1 MGAAAPEFVTD
12 GVYGAG
18 RRVPCSLDGPIFL
31 IRTRVAALRSMLR
44 RHPTAV
50 SLAGGTVV
58 AIALAIGLA
67 GHGHEFVVALRSAPV
82 WVLGIAVAL
91 HVVWLLTR
99 TEAWNVCIDA
109 AGGNVSRRCLYRASS
124 LGYLGNI
131 FNGQFGLAVR
141 IGALRRTAPDDDCPR
156 ASVLLA
162 AELPIVIVE
171 VGLAAIFSF
180 TLVAPLGVPW
190 WAPIV
195 SFAAVAGVFAVMQRV
210 ARHRRT
216 GIWKGIA
223 VLRET
228 KGSGRIIALVCLAV
242 VLQIARNWLLLNW
255 SGVDA
260 SVFDSTALLIGLAFV
275 GLVPIGPSL
284 GAATA
289 VLILGTNGVAA
300 SAAAG
305 ALLTATAAAGALCFA
320 SWALIDRLWMRPTPP
335 AAPALSGAAP

>member
-1 MGAAAPEFVTD
+1 
-12 GVYGAG
+12 
-18 RRVPCSLDGPIFL
+18 L
-31 IRTRVAALRSMLR
+31 IRERVAALRSILR

-82 WVLGIAVAL
+82 WVLGAAVAL
-91 HVVWLLTR
+91 HVIWLVAR
-99 TEAWNVCIDA
+99 SEAWRVCIGA
-109 AGGNVSRRCLYRASS
+109 AGGSIGRKRLYHASS
-124 LGYLGNI
+124 LGYVGNI

-141 IGALRRTAPDDDCPR
+141 IGALRRSAPTECPR
-156 ASVLLA
+156 APVLLA
-162 AELPIVIVE
+162 AELPIVVVE
-171 VGLAAIFSF
+171 IALAAIFSF

-190 WAPIV
+190 WGPLVAFTV
-195 SFAAVAGVFAVMQRV
+195 VTAVFVGMQRV
-210 ARHRRT
+210 ARNRRT

-228 KGSGRIIALVCLAV
+228 KGSGRIVALVCLAV
-242 VLQIARNWLLLNW
+242 VIQIARNWLLLNW

-260 SVFDSTALLIGLAFV
+260 SVFDSTALLIGLAVV
-275 GLVPIGPSL
+275 GLLPVGPSL

-320 SWALIDRLWMRPTPP
+320 SWALVDRLWLRRESA
-335 AAPALSGAAP
+335 AAPALTAPAA

>member
-99 TEAWNVCIDA
+99 TEAWNVSIDA

-162 AELPIVIVE
+162 AELPIGIVQG
-171 VGLAAIFSF
+171 GLAPVFSF
-180 TLVAPLGVPW
+180 PLVAVGGRPPDRDRRGRPRRDLLVHAGCAAGRPVVGTDRVLRGRGRRLRRHAAGGAPPPHRDLG
-190 WAPIV
+190 
-195 SFAAVAGVFAVMQRV
+195 G
-210 ARHRRT
+210 HRR
-216 GIWKGIA
+216 
-223 VLRET
+223 
-228 KGSGRIIALVCLAV
+228 
-242 VLQIARNWLLLNW
+242 
-255 SGVDA
+255 
-260 SVFDSTALLIGLAFV
+260 
-275 GLVPIGPSL
+275 
-284 GAATA
+284 
-289 VLILGTNGVAA
+289 
-300 SAAAG
+300 AAG
-305 ALLTATAAAGALCFA
+305 DKGQRPNHRAGL
-320 SWALIDRLWMRPTPP
+320 P
-335 AAPALSGAAP
+335 

>member
-1 MGAAAPEFVTD
+1 
-12 GVYGAG
+12 
-18 RRVPCSLDGPIFL
+18 L
-31 IRTRVAALRSMLR
+31 IRARVATARAFLR

-67 GHGHEFVVALRSAPV
+67 GHGHEFIVALGSAPF

-91 HVVWLLTR
+91 HLVWLFAR
-99 TEAWNVCIDA
+99 SEAWAVSIGA
-109 AGGNVSRRCLYRASS
+109 AGGTISRKRLYHASS

-131 FNGQFGLAVR
+131 FNGQFGLGVR
-141 IGALRRTAPDDDCPR
+141 IAALRRTAPDECPR
-156 ASVLLA
+156 ASVLLT
-162 AELPIVIVE
+162 AELPIVVVE
-171 VGLAAIFSF
+171 IALAAIFSF

-190 WAPIV
+190 WAPLV
-195 SFAAVAGVFAVMQRV
+195 AFSVVAALFAVMHRV
-210 ARHRRT
+210 ARHKRT
-216 GIWKGIA
+216 GIWEGIA
-223 VLRET
+223 VLRES
-228 KGSGRIIALVCLAV
+228 KGSGRIVALVCLAV

-260 SVFDSTALLIGLAFV
+260 SVFDSTALLIGLAVV
-275 GLVPIGPSL
+275 GLFPVGPSL

-305 ALLTATAAAGALCFA
+305 ALLTATAAGGALCFA
-320 SWALIDRLWMRPTPP
+320 AWAIADRLWRGRTPAPVLSAP
-335 AAPALSGAAP
+335 AA

>member
-1 MGAAAPEFVTD
+1 M
-12 GVYGAG
+12 
-18 RRVPCSLDGPIFL
+18 
-31 IRTRVAALRSMLR
+31 
-44 RHPTAV
+44 
-50 SLAGGTVV
+50 
-58 AIALAIGLA
+58 
-67 GHGHEFVVALRSAPV
+67 
-82 WVLGIAVAL
+82 
-91 HVVWLLTR
+91 
-99 TEAWNVCIDA
+99 
-109 AGGNVSRRCLYRASS
+109 
-124 LGYLGNI
+124 
-131 FNGQFGLAVR
+131 
-141 IGALRRTAPDDDCPR
+141 
-156 ASVLLA
+156 LLA

-195 SFAAVAGVFAVMQRV
+195 AFAAVAGVFAVMQRV

-216 GIWKGIA
+216 GIWEGIA

-275 GLVPIGPSL
+275 GLLPVGPSL

-320 SWALIDRLWMRPTPP
+320 SWAIIDRLSERRTRRRTPP
-335 AAPALSGAAP
+335 VPVPAGA